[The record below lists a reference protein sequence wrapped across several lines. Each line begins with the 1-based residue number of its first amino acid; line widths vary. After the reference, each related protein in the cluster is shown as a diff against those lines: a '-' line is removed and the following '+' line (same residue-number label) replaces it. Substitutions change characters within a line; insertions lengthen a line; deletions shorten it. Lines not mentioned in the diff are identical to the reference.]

1 MITNNCFYIKTS
13 VLEIYVGF
21 QGMRNKEKNLIADP
35 PNVRYLSM
43 LGVILW
49 TKLEKP
55 FVVLVQFLK

>member
-43 LGVILW
+43 LGVIS
-49 TKLEKP
+49 
-55 FVVLVQFLK
+55 

>member
-35 PNVRYLSM
+35 PNVRS
-43 LGVILW
+43 
-49 TKLEKP
+49 P
-55 FVVLVQFLK
+55 FQAGSNFMD